1 MSKKQTKKTLTPE
14 MLRQALIG
22 AVKKLNPRYMI
33 KNPVMF
39 VVEIGFFITLL
50 LAIVPSLFGET
61 DLRQALIG
69 AVKKL
74 NPRYMIKNPVMF
86 VVEIGFF
93 ITLLLAIVPSLFGE
107 TDGSLRTYNLIVSMI
122 LLVTV
127 LFANFAESVAE
138 GRGKAQAASLKKTQ
152 KDTEAHRLDAEGRE
166 TIVSSS
172 DLKKGDVVM
181 VTAGEVIPGDGE
193 VIEGIASVDESAITG
208 ESAPVVRESGG
219 DFCSVDVVM
228 VTAGEVIPGDGEVI
242 EGIASVDE
250 SAITG
255 ESAPV
260 VRESGGDFCSVTGGT
275 TVVSDWLKI
284 RITSDPGNSFLD
296 RMIALVEGAS
306 RKKTPNEIALNT
318 LLVSLTI
325 IFLIVIVTLYPIG
338 MYCGVQLP
346 VSTLIALMICL
357 IPTTIGG
364 LLSAIGIAG
373 MDRVTRFNVIAMSG
387 KAVEA
392 CGDVDTMILDKT
404 GTITFGNRL
413 AADFLPVDGVA
424 RRELIRCAALTSLHD
439 DTPEGKSTLELARK
453 QGDDSAEMP
462 GAAFIEFT
470 AQTRLIRC
478 AALTSLH
485 DDTPEGKSTLELARK
500 QGDDSAEMPGAAFIE
515 FTAQTRMS
523 GVDLPDGTSVRKGA
537 SDAIEQ
543 YVRSQGGEVPT
554 DLHSYVEKVSALGGT
569 PLVVCENHRILGV
582 IYLKDTVKPGM
593 AERFARL
600 RAIGIKTIMCRV
612 RKGASDAIEQYV
624 RAQGGEVPTDLHS
637 YVEKVS
643 ALGGTP
649 LVVCENHRILGV
661 IYLKDTVKP
670 GMAERFARLRA
681 IGIKTIMCTGD
692 NPLTAATIAKE
703 AGVDGFI
710 AECKPEDKISVIK
723 KEQAEGKIV
732 AMTGDG
738 TNDAPALAQA
748 NVGLAMNS
756 GTTAAKEAANM
767 VDLDSDPTK
776 ILEVVEIGK
785 QLLITRG
792 SLTTFSIA
800 NDIAKYFAIIPAMF
814 MAAVPQLGVLNIMG
828 LTTQNSA
835 ILSALIF
842 NALIIPCLIPLAMKG
857 VKYRPM
863 SSGKLLARN
872 MLIYGLGGVITPFV
886 GIKLIDLLIAP
897 VLVALGM

>member
-1 MSKKQTKKTLTPE
+1 MSKKHNQKLITPE
-14 MLRQALIG
+14 IFRQAIIG
-22 AVKKLNPRYMI
+22 SFVKLNPRTMM

-39 VVEIGFFITLL
+39 VVEVGFVITLIL
-50 LAIVPSLFGET
+50 SFFPTLFG
-61 DLRQALIG
+61 DQA
-69 AVKKL
+69 AS
-74 NPRYMIKNPVMF
+74 N
-86 VVEIGFF
+86 
-93 ITLLLAIVPSLFGE
+93 
-107 TDGSLRTYNLIVSMI
+107 LRTYNIIVSVI
-122 LLVTV
+122 LFITV

-152 KDTEAHRLDAEGRE
+152 KDTKARLLKEDGSEE
-166 TIVSSS
+166 VVLSSQ
-172 DLKKGDVVM
+172 LKKGDVVL
-181 VTAGEVIPGDGE
+181 VSAGEI
-193 VIEGIASVDESAITG
+193 
-208 ESAPVVRESGG
+208 
-219 DFCSVDVVM
+219 
-228 VTAGEVIPGDGEVI
+228 IPGDGEVI

-275 TVVSDWLKI
+275 TVVSDWLKVQ
-284 RITSDPGNSFLD
+284 ITSDPGNSFLD

-325 IFLIVIVTLYPIG
+325 IFMIVIVTLYPIG
-338 MYCGVQLP
+338 VYSGVQLQT
-346 VSTLIALMICL
+346 STLIALAVCL

-404 GTITFGNRL
+404 GTITYGNRL
-413 AADFLPVDGVA
+413 AADFFPVGGANRSDLV
-424 RRELIRCAALTSLHD
+424 RCAALTSLHD
-439 DTPEGKSTLELARK
+439 ETPEGKSTLELARRL
-453 QGDDSAEMP
+453 GDNSTE
-462 GAAFIEFT
+462 IEGS
-470 AQTRLIRC
+470 R
-478 AALTSLH
+478 
-485 DDTPEGKSTLELARK
+485 
-500 QGDDSAEMPGAAFIE
+500 FIE

-523 GVDLPDGTSVRKGA
+523 GVDLPNGLKIRKGA
-537 SDAIEQ
+537 ADAIEQ
-543 YVRSQGGEVPT
+543 YVKSLGGQIPA
-554 DLHSYVEKVSALGGT
+554 DLHDQVEKISSLGGT
-569 PLVVCENHRILGV
+569 PLTVCENGRILGV

-593 AERFARL
+593 VERF
-600 RAIGIKTIMCRV
+600 
-612 RKGASDAIEQYV
+612 E
-624 RAQGGEVPTDLHS
+624 
-637 YVEKVS
+637 
-643 ALGGTP
+643 
-649 LVVCENHRILGV
+649 
-661 IYLKDTVKP
+661 
-670 GMAERFARLRA
+670 RLRA

-710 AECKPEDKISVIK
+710 AECRPEDKIDVIK

-814 MAAVPQLGVLNIMG
+814 MQAIPQLAVLNIMN
-828 LTTQNSA
+828 LSSPYSA

-842 NALIIPCLIPLAMKG
+842 NAIIIPCLIPLAMKG

-863 SSGKLLARN
+863 SSGKMLARN
-872 MLIYGLGGVITPFV
+872 MLIYGAGGIITPFI
-886 GIKLIDLLIAP
+886 GIKIIDLIIHPLLTLIG
-897 VLVALGM
+897 L

>member
-1 MSKKQTKKTLTPE
+1 MSKKNQKLVTPDIF
-14 MLRQALIG
+14 RQALIG
-22 AVKKLNPRYMI
+22 SFAKLNPVYMM

-39 VVEIGFFITLL
+39 VVEVGCFITLL
-50 LAIVPSLFGET
+50 LSFFPGLFGDVST
-61 DLRQALIG
+61 GTNLRLYNII
-69 AVKKL
+69 VC
-74 NPRYMIKNPVMF
+74 
-86 VVEIGFF
+86 VVLF
-93 ITLLLAIVPSLFGE
+93 I
-107 TDGSLRTYNLIVSMI
+107 
-122 LLVTV
+122 TV

-152 KDTEAHRLDAEGRE
+152 KDTKARLLMPDGTEKE
-166 TIVSSS
+166 VLSSE
-172 DLKKGDVVM
+172 LKKGDVVM
-181 VTAGEVIPGDGE
+181 V
-193 VIEGIASVDESAITG
+193 S
-208 ESAPVVRESGG
+208 
-219 DFCSVDVVM
+219 
-228 VTAGEVIPGDGEVI
+228 AGEVIPGDGEVI

-275 TVVSDWLKI
+275 TIVSDWLKI
-284 RITSDPGNSFLD
+284 RITSDAGNSFLD

-338 MYCGVQLP
+338 IYSGVQLQT
-346 VSTLIALMICL
+346 STLIALAVCL

-404 GTITFGNRL
+404 GTITYGNRL
-413 AADFLPVDGVA
+413 AADFFPVGGANRSD
-424 RRELIRCAALTSLHD
+424 LIRCAALTSLHD
-439 DTPEGKSTLELARK
+439 DTPEGKSTLELARHL
-453 QGDDSAEMP
+453 GDNSQE
-462 GAAFIEFT
+462 T
-470 AQTRLIRC
+470 AG
-478 AALTSLH
+478 S
-485 DDTPEGKSTLELARK
+485 E
-500 QGDDSAEMPGAAFIE
+500 FIE

-523 GVDLPDGTSVRKGA
+523 GVDLPNGTKVRKGA
-537 SDAIEQ
+537 AEAIEQ
-543 YVRSQGGEVPT
+543 YVKALGGTIPS
-554 DLHSYVEKVSALGGT
+554 DLHEQVNKISSLGGT
-569 PLVVCENHRILGV
+569 PLTVCENDRILGV

-593 AERFARL
+593 VERF
-600 RAIGIKTIMCRV
+600 
-612 RKGASDAIEQYV
+612 E
-624 RAQGGEVPTDLHS
+624 
-637 YVEKVS
+637 
-643 ALGGTP
+643 
-649 LVVCENHRILGV
+649 
-661 IYLKDTVKP
+661 
-670 GMAERFARLRA
+670 RLRA

-710 AECKPEDKISVIK
+710 AECKPEDKIDVIK

-814 MAAVPQLGVLNIMG
+814 MISIPQLKVLNIMN
-828 LTTQNSA
+828 LATPNSA

-842 NALIIPCLIPLAMKG
+842 NAIIIPCLIPLAMKG

-863 SSGKLLARN
+863 SSGRMLARN

-886 GIKLIDLLIAP
+886 GIKIIDTLIAP
-897 VLVALGM
+897 LLVAVGLGL